1 MPAVPVTR
9 NRIVGL
15 LRRQG
20 RGLTAVQVAAFLE
33 MNEHTVKSAMNVARH
48 LKGHKRVLYVSRWI
62 RHLGRSG
69 QMTPVFRAGR
79 EADVPKPAVKV
90 RKEAVDRYNARRY
103 ALERQEK
110 TLERLK
116 GTTDPWERMMLTV
129 MNPLTPI
136 DLPSVV
142 TTRHL
147 SWSVD

>member
-33 MNEHTVKSAMNVARH
+33 MNEHTVKGAMNAARH
-48 LKGHKRVLYVSRWI
+48 LKGANRVLYVSRWI
-62 RHLGRSG
+62 RHLGGSG

-79 EADVPKPAVKV
+79 LPDAPKPEVKF
-90 RKEAVDRYNARRY
+90 RKEAVDRYNAKRY

-110 TLERLK
+110 TIEQLK
-116 GTTDPWERMMLTV
+116 GTDDPWKRMVLTI
-129 MNPLTPI
+129 MNSLTPI
-136 DLPSVV
+136 ELSSVAKKQ
-142 TTRHL
+142 HL

>member
-9 NRIVGL
+9 DRIVGL

-20 RGLTAVQVAAFLE
+20 RGLTASQVATVLE
-33 MNEHTVKSAMNVARH
+33 MNEHTVKGAMNAARH
-48 LKGHKRVLYVSRWI
+48 LKGDKRVLYVSRWI

-79 EADVPKPAVKV
+79 EPDAPKPEVQL
-90 RKEAVDRYNARRY
+90 RKQAVDRYNAKRY

-110 TLERLK
+110 TIEQLK
-116 GTTDPWERMMLTV
+116 RTNDPWTRMMLSV
-129 MNPLTPI
+129 MHSLSPVE
-136 DLPSVV
+136 LPSVG

-147 SWSVD
+147 SWSLD